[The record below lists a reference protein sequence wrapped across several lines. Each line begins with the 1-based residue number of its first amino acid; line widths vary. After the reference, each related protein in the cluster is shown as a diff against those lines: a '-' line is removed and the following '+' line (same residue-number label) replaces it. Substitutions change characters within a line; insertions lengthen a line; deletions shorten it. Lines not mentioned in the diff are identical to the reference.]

1 MKHILSFFLIAL
13 LTIAILPAQILNW
26 DYQDMLTDTQ
36 EAGANPDMA
45 IDVDGNIHVSFW
57 NSISDRLGY
66 AKRDKATHK
75 WTIEYPDIN
84 NYGGY
89 KSAIVL
95 DANQK
100 VHIAYYTN
108 LSGEAYLNYTTNK
121 SGSWISASVADTM
134 KLGQYGINS
143 IYKQG
148 YQLSVDIALQANGN
162 PFIACFDA
170 STDFDFNNLNCP
182 YFNDDLNIFYAYKSG
197 NNWLN
202 GHTGFVLN
210 TSGTN
215 GICNGLNDRY
225 GEFLQLVPANN
236 GGFHIFTNS
245 FFNHEVIKFK
255 SNGTNF
261 NQWTIT
267 KVDSAERTGS
277 GITLAAQTGPWNAY
291 KDITVARFAGSDS
304 LYMMYAYSEMYGQ
317 VTGNANNFYFTK
329 VKHETL
335 GTPSASLSFH
345 KRINTPTQVNTPF
358 SKFTI
363 TPYTPT
369 NLIVTY
375 YNSLT
380 GGIFAAKVQF
390 AGQQFLGEDTVV
402 AAGFATGSSM
412 CSGMYGDS
420 IFLLVHDIVSNRLM
434 LSSKAIAAISTG
446 VSNPW
451 LWEIATKVENR
462 ANTIA
467 SQVQA
472 NANGDVLHV
481 VFDEREEKQLYYGT
495 KSGAGAWAYTKLGNP
510 KAGDVAMTLK
520 SGNPYIAYIQLDNYS
535 LKGTYKSGANWLT
548 DNIASG
554 GIFNHPSLLAIGNQ
568 LHIIY
573 NDAQTNELRYAT
585 GTAGGTWTNSL
596 IDSIGNFTGKE
607 PTIAA
612 DGNGG
617 LHVAYL
623 DISTQELK
631 YAYKASGG
639 VWALSTLTL
648 PSQYECNSPE
658 IQVDG
663 NNKPFIAFMDA
674 LQKKIFVLSPNTN
687 NIWQAEMAVDLQ
699 NNNQNGNPLKFRID
713 MNDRLWI
720 LYNYP
725 SMGIKEMRLSRKDPV
740 NGLWYAV
747 SVNNNQGEIAE
758 SFDFNM
764 PKTDFYIFGK
774 KNQLENKG
782 LAYLFAANGISTD
795 ITQLALQQNLLATCY
810 PNPATD
816 NVIFQCQN
824 PCIQSISI
832 QIFDI
837 NGKQVSVITENKAAA
852 GEWKKSLDISLLSKG
867 VYFCKWQVGEQSF
880 MQKLIK

>member
-1 MKHILSFFLIAL
+1 MKRLLLFCLTFILYFS
-13 LTIAILPAQILNW
+13 ILPAQILNW
-26 DYQDMLTDTQ
+26 DYQDMLTDVQ

-45 IDVDGNIHVSFW
+45 IDADGNIHVSFW
-57 NSISDRLGY
+57 NSTNDRLGY
-66 AKRDKATHK
+66 AKRDKATHQ
-75 WTIEYPDIN
+75 WTVAYPDPI

-89 KSAIVL
+89 RSAIVL

-108 LSGEAYLNYTTNK
+108 ILGEAYLNYTTNK
-121 SGSWISASVADTM
+121 SGSWVNVSVADTM

-148 YQLSVDIALQANGN
+148 YQLSVDIELQANGN

-170 STDFDFNNLNCP
+170 STDFDFNNFNCP

-197 NNWLN
+197 SNWLN
-202 GHTGFVLN
+202 GHTGFIQGN
-210 TSGTN
+210 N
-215 GICNGLNDRY
+215 GNQCFGLNDRY

-245 FFNHEVIKFK
+245 FFNHEVIKLK

-261 NQWTIT
+261 NQWAIT

-277 GITLAAQTGPWNAY
+277 GIAIAAQTGPWHAY

-317 VTGNANNFYFTK
+317 VTGTANNFYFSK
-329 VKHETL
+329 VKHEVL
-335 GTPSASLSFH
+335 GTPTATPSFH
-345 KRINTPTQVNTPF
+345 KRINTQAQVTIPF

-363 TPYTPT
+363 TPYTAT

-380 GGIFAAKVQF
+380 GGIFAVKAQF

-402 AAGFATGSSM
+402 AAGFATGSRM
-412 CSGMYGDS
+412 CSGVYGDS
-420 IFLLVHDIVSNRLM
+420 IFLLVHDIVSNKLM
-434 LSSKAIAAISTG
+434 LSSKAISAISTG
-446 VSNPW
+446 VSSPW
-451 LWEIATKVENR
+451 LWETATKMENR

-472 NANGDVLHV
+472 NTSGDVLHV
-481 VFDEREEKQLYYGT
+481 VFDEREQKQLYYGT
-495 KSGAGAWAYTKLGNP
+495 KSGTGNWAYTKLGNP

-548 DNIASG
+548 DNIASS
-554 GIFNHPSLLAIGNQ
+554 GILNHPSILAIGNQ
-568 LHIIY
+568 LHIVY
-573 NDAQTNELRYAT
+573 NDAQSNELRYAT

-596 IDSIGNFTGKE
+596 IDSIGSFTGKS

-612 DGNGG
+612 DANGG
-617 LHVAYL
+617 LHVAYI
-623 DISTQELK
+623 DISTQEIK
-631 YAYKASGG
+631 YAYKASGAS
-639 VWALSTLTL
+639 WTLSTLSL
-648 PSQYECNSPE
+648 ASQYEPNTPE

-663 NNKPFIAFMDA
+663 NNKPFIAFMDG
-674 LQKKIFVLSPNTN
+674 LQKKIFVLSPNSN
-687 NIWQAEMAVDLQ
+687 NVWQAEMAVDLQ
-699 NNNQNGNPLKFRID
+699 NNSQNGNPLKFRID

-725 SMGIKEMRLSRKDPV
+725 STGIKEMRLSRKDPL
-740 NGLWYAV
+740 NGIWYSV

-764 PKTDFYIFGK
+764 PKNDFYIFGK

-795 ITQLALQQNLLATCY
+795 ITQMALQYNLLATCY

-816 NVIFQCQN
+816 NVTFQCQN
-824 PCIQSISI
+824 PIIQSISI
-832 QIFDI
+832 RIFDI
-837 NGKQVSVITENKAAA
+837 NGKQVSEIKEDNAAV
-852 GEWKKSLDISLLSKG
+852 GEWNKNLDISSLSNG
-867 VYFCKWQVGEQSF
+867 VYFCKWQVGELSF
-880 MQKLIK
+880 VQKLVK